1 MKKTFEYSRLFKIN
15 QASLYF
21 LFFTAR
27 QDLASCGV
35 MDNEFPPHLFCTKEC
50 VFDVY
55 IRKWNDY
62 RYGPFD
68 SLVNLIKI
76 YIFFLGAKEFP
87 LLSILRPSKKKKS

>member
-15 QASLYF
+15 QAS

-35 MDNEFPPHLFCTKEC
+35 MDNEFPPHLFRTKEC
-50 VFDVY
+50 VFVY

-62 RYGPFD
+62 EA
-68 SLVNLIKI
+68 
-76 YIFFLGAKEFP
+76 YIGTD
-87 LLSILRPSKKKKS
+87 LLTLYW